1 MKKSLPVVLI
11 CALLLLWEACVRMLH
26 VPLYVLPAPTKVIAA
41 LIGDI
46 PTLAR
51 HAFISWPRRCWAWA
65 SRWCS
70 RSCWAC

>member
-26 VPLYVLPAPTKVIAA
+26 IPLYVLPAPTQVIAA

-46 PTLAR
+46 LTL
-51 HAFISWPRRCWAWA
+51 
-65 SRWCS
+65 
-70 RSCWAC
+70 